1 MVAIEKEQWA
11 DLSWATDVVSGKGDG
26 NDCMESA
33 TNMLTGLTRVG
44 ATQQIRH
51 AASVTLVHGV
61 AEVA

>member
-1 MVAIEKEQWA
+1 MVAIEIEQWS

-26 NDCMESA
+26 HDCIESA
-33 TNMLTGLTRVG
+33 TNMLSGLVRIG

-61 AEVA
+61 AEAA

>member
-1 MVAIEKEQWA
+1 MVTIEQEQWD
-11 DLSWATDVVSGKGDG
+11 DLSWAGDVVSGRGDTY
-26 NDCMESA
+26 DCTQSA
-33 TNMLTGLTRVG
+33 VSMLCDLTRFG